1 MKKLLEWED
10 LDGRNMLL
18 LVIYKF
24 QKEKKKG
31 VCVGGGSVPFCLIYA
46 TVLLS

>member
-1 MKKLLEWED
+1 
-10 LDGRNMLL
+10 MLL

-31 VCVGGGSVPFCLIYA
+31 VCVGGGKCA
-46 TVLLS
+46 VLLNLCHSPIELDD